1 MLPGWELP
9 FGWSWPGNSTPDVFP
24 WVFNVADVLLL
35 AGMGI
40 FVVTSFMEDRRTKRL
55 AQDRPAQAAG

>member
-1 MLPGWELP
+1 MLPRWELP
-9 FGWSWPGNSTPDVFP
+9 FGWRWPGNSSGEVFP

-40 FVVTSFMEDRRTKRL
+40 LLIVLNRKEETR
-55 AQDRPAQAAG
+55 